1 MMTISI
7 INPLNNCQL
16 NIKNQEL
23 IDIEGNTFPI
33 IRGVPRIAKMDN
45 YTNNF
50 GIQWNAFRETQIDK
64 EMNGLSISEKRF
76 FAETGWN
83 AIDLNGENLL
93 EVGSGAGRFSKVVLE
108 KTNATLYSIDYSD
121 AVSANFINNG
131 KIAPNRF
138 HLFQASI
145 YELPFHD
152 NSFDKTFCLG
162 VLQHTPDFRASVE
175 ALIKKTKVGGEIV
188 IDFYPI
194 KGWWTFIHAKYI
206 LRYWTKK
213 IKHEKLLK
221 IIDDNIDWLILI
233 SKILRKSGLGILA
246 RFLPLVDLNTM
257 PASNLTDQQLR
268 EWIVLD
274 TFDMFAPEHDHPQ
287 RITDVTNMFV
297 SLGATVTFAGFV
309 EYDHGFKAAVIRGI
323 KQ

>member
-1 MMTISI
+1 MTISI
-7 INPLNNCQL
+7 INPNNNCQL

-50 GIQWNAFRETQIDK
+50 GIQWNVFRETQIDRK
-64 EMNGLSISEKRF
+64 MDGLSLSEKRF

-83 AIDLNGENLL
+83 ATDLNEKNLL

-108 KTNATLYSIDYSD
+108 RTNAILYSIDYSD

-145 YELPFHD
+145 YELPFSD
-152 NSFDKTFCLG
+152 NSFDKIFCLG

-175 ALIKKTKVGGEIV
+175 ALIRKTKVGGEIV

-206 LRYWTKK
+206 LRYWTRK
-213 IKHEKLLK
+213 IKHAKLLK
-221 IIDDNIDWLILI
+221 IIDNNIDWLIFI

-257 PASNLTDQQLR
+257 PTSNLTDQQLR

-287 RITDVTNMFV
+287 RITDVANMFV

-309 EYDHGFKAAVIRGI
+309 EYDHGFKVAVVRGI